1 MIRNLMNRLYKK
13 IITVVF
19 VLSFL
24 SLVPVLSIFHG
35 HTYAEELSL
44 IEIMKKNYQV
54 NRTRDRMNHVIMEM
68 YGKTGKKR
76 IRKLKNFAKLKPDNI
91 NEKRLIRFLYPSDL
105 KGTGFLVIEYPQG
118 DDDMWLYLPTLR
130 KSRRKLASNKK
141 DSFMGTEFSY
151 GDIVAAK
158 VEEYKYNLLG
168 REVIDGSECYV
179 IEARPA
185 NKDVL
190 KDYGYSKRIDYISK
204 NNFTRLKSEFFDKH
218 EKKLKTLTAKTP
230 YEADPVN
237 HKWFMRHME
246 MTNHQNGRRTVLK
259 LEKITIDSGI
269 PNEQF
274 TVRYLERGR

>member
-1 MIRNLMNRLYKK
+1 MKRLYKK
-13 IITVVF
+13 IINAVF
-19 VLSFL
+19 IL
-24 SLVPVLSIFHG
+24 SLLYLTPVLSIFHS

-44 IEIMKKNYQV
+44 AAIMKKNYQV
-54 NRTRDRMNHVIMEM
+54 NRTLDRTNHVIMEM
-68 YGKTGKKR
+68 YGKNGKMR
-76 IRKLKNFAKLKPDNI
+76 VRKLKNFAKLKRDNI
-91 NEKRLIRFLYPSDL
+91 NEKRLIRFLYPPDL

-185 NKDVL
+185 SKDVL

-204 NNFTRLKSEFFDKH
+204 NNFTRLKSVFFDKH

-237 HKWFMRHME
+237 HKWFMRDME
-246 MTNHQNGRRTVLK
+246 MTNHQNGRRTLLK
-259 LEKITIDSGI
+259 LEKITINSGI
-269 PNEQF
+269 RDERF
-274 TVRYLERGR
+274 TVRYLEKGR

>member
-1 MIRNLMNRLYKK
+1 MKRLYKK
-13 IITVVF
+13 IINAVF
-19 VLSFL
+19 ILSLLSFT
-24 SLVPVLSIFHG
+24 PVLSIFHS
-35 HTYAEELSL
+35 HTYAEEFSL
-44 IEIMKKNYQV
+44 ISIMKKNYQV
-54 NRTRDRMNHVIMEM
+54 NRTLDRTNHVIMEM
-68 YGKTGKKR
+68 YGKNGKMR
-76 IRKLKNFAKLKPDNI
+76 VRKLKNFAKLKRDNI
-91 NEKRLIRFLYPSDL
+91 NEKRLIRFLYPPDL
-105 KGTGFLVIEYPQG
+105 KGTGFLVIEYPKG

-185 NKDVL
+185 SKDVL

-204 NNFTRLKSEFFDKH
+204 NNFTRLKSVFFDKH

-237 HKWFMRHME
+237 HKWFMRDME
-246 MTNHQNGRRTVLK
+246 MTNHQNGRRTLLK
-259 LEKITIDSGI
+259 LEKITINSGI
-269 PNEQF
+269 GDEQF

>member
-1 MIRNLMNRLYKK
+1 MKRLYKK
-13 IITVVF
+13 IINAVF
-19 VLSFL
+19 ILSLLSFT
-24 SLVPVLSIFHG
+24 PVLSIFHS
-35 HTYAEELSL
+35 HTYAEEFSL
-44 IEIMKKNYQV
+44 ISIMKKNYQV
-54 NRTRDRMNHVIMEM
+54 NRTLDRTNHVIMEM
-68 YGKTGKKR
+68 YGKNGKMR
-76 IRKLKNFAKLKPDNI
+76 VRKLKNFAKLKRDNI
-91 NEKRLIRFLYPSDL
+91 NEKRLIRFLYPPDL

-185 NKDVL
+185 SKDVL

-204 NNFTRLKSEFFDKH
+204 NNFTRLKSVFFDKH

-237 HKWFMRHME
+237 HKWFMRDME
-246 MTNHQNGRRTVLK
+246 MTNHQNGRRTLLK
-259 LEKITIDSGI
+259 LEKITINSGI
-269 PNEQF
+269 RDERF
-274 TVRYLERGR
+274 TVRYLEKGR

>member
-1 MIRNLMNRLYKK
+1 MKRLYKK
-13 IITVVF
+13 IINAVF
-19 VLSFL
+19 ILSLLSFT
-24 SLVPVLSIFHG
+24 PVLSIFHS
-35 HTYAEELSL
+35 HTYAEEFSL
-44 IEIMKKNYQV
+44 ISIMKKNYQV
-54 NRTRDRMNHVIMEM
+54 NRTLDRTNHVIMEM
-68 YGKTGKKR
+68 YGKNGKMR
-76 IRKLKNFAKLKPDNI
+76 VRKLKNFAKLKRDNI
-91 NEKRLIRFLYPSDL
+91 NEKRLIRFLYPPDL
-105 KGTGFLVIEYPQG
+105 KGTGFLVIEYPKG

-204 NNFTRLKSEFFDKH
+204 NNFTRLKSVFFDKH

-237 HKWFMRHME
+237 HKWFMRDME
-246 MTNHQNGRRTVLK
+246 MTNHQNGRRTLLK
-259 LEKITIDSGI
+259 LEKITINSGI
-269 PNEQF
+269 RDERF
-274 TVRYLERGR
+274 TVRYLEKGR